1 MGVRED
7 YLDEETARAAEA
19 SCEKEATYREGRLEE
34 DVEGR
39 RVLVVDDGVA
49 TAATAIACL
58 RRLVSADAG
67 WVAFAASVGA
77 VDSVERLRGECDIVF
92 CPETQSG
99 FSAAGSY
106 YEVFHQVSDVE
117 AMSYLE

>member
-1 MGVRED
+1 MSQEIGLRRCRLGGVRR
-7 YLDEETARAAEA
+7 TP
-19 SCEKEATYREGRLEE
+19 
-34 DVEGR
+34 
-39 RVLVVDDGVA
+39 
-49 TAATAIACL
+49 
-58 RRLVSADAG
+58 
-67 WVAFAASVGA
+67 VGA

-92 CPETQSG
+92 CPETPSG